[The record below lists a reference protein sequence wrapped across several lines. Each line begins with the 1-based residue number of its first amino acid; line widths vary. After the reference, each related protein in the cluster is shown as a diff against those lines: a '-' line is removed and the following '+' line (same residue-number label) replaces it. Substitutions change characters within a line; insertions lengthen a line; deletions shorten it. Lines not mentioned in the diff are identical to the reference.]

1 MIYFIGFMGVGK
13 STIAKE
19 IAAKFNRKFID
30 TDKIIEGIEKKTI
43 NNIFKEK
50 GEEYFRELEKKTLR
64 KIKQNEIVACGG
76 GTPIFNN
83 NMEYINKTGISIY
96 LKDSINSL
104 LTKLENTQNKRPLI
118 KKLNRSE
125 LKKYIELELIERE
138 KIYKT
143 ATYTI
148 NIQNKSTQEI
158 LREIHPLINSF

>member
-19 IAAKFNRKFID
+19 IAAKFNRIFID
-30 TDKIIEGIEKKTI
+30 TDKIIENNEKKTI

-50 GEEYFRELEKKTLR
+50 GEKYFRELEKNTLR
-64 KIKQNEIVACGG
+64 KIKKNQIVACGG
-76 GTPIFNN
+76 GIPIFNN
-83 NMEYINKTGISIY
+83 NMQYIKKTGISIY
-96 LKDSINSL
+96 LKDSVNSL
-104 LTKLENTQNKRPLI
+104 LDKLKNVQKEKPLI

-148 NIQNKSTQEI
+148 NIQNKSIQEI
-158 LREIHPLINSF
+158 LREINPLISTF

>member
-1 MIYFIGFMGVGK
+1 MIYLIGFMGVGK
-13 STIAKE
+13 STIAKK
-19 IAAKFNRKFID
+19 IAAKVNRKFID
-30 TDKIIEGIEKKTI
+30 TDKIIERIEKKTI

-50 GEEYFRELEKKTLR
+50 GEEYFREVEKKTLR
-64 KIKQNEIVACGG
+64 KIKKNQIVACGG

-104 LTKLENTQNKRPLI
+104 LNKLKKTQNKRPLI

-148 NIQNKSTQEI
+148 NIQNKSAQEI
-158 LREIHPLINSF
+158 LREINPLINSF